1 MTHDSSTH
9 DLDMILS
16 DTAIKRPV
24 LTTVAALILLLVG
37 CLAYLQLPVRE
48 YPDTDVPT
56 VSVNTVYR
64 GASADV
70 VESRV
75 TEPLEEQLSSIE
87 GIRVLKSQSQ
97 EEISRITIEFVLGRD
112 PDEAANDVRDR
123 VSRARDR
130 LPDEVDEPQVAKQE
144 SDASPVLWIAFT
156 SERFNRTELSDIL
169 ERVAKQRVQTVPG
182 VGNVIIGGEKRYA
195 MRLWLN
201 PELLASH
208 NLTVNDVQK
217 ALRDQNVDIPGG
229 RIESYAKEFTVRTQG
244 ELVTEEEFSNL
255 VVATRG
261 NRQIKLK
268 DVGRAELG
276 SENQRTKTF
285 FRAPGSD
292 RAVPSVG
299 LGVVRQSKSNLL
311 EVVNGVKA
319 MIPVIKAELPEGID
333 INVGYDSAIFVERS
347 VDEVIRTI
355 FIAFAIVIAVI
366 FFFLRD
372 WRAVVIPVTAIPIS
386 VIGTFALINALGFSI
401 NILTLLALVLAI
413 GLVVD
418 DAIVMLENIYRRIE
432 LGESR
437 VQSAVLGSR
446 QVAFAIIATTLS
458 LVAVFLPVAFQS
470 GSTGRLFY
478 EFGITLALSVM
489 MSSVVSLTVTPM
501 LCSLLLKGRD
511 KETGK
516 MPHGWFYKIT
526 EPGFV
531 KVNDW
536 FGKCLKLSLRAWP
549 LVLLAAAGFVT
560 LGPFAFKQLKRELTP
575 EEDRGVYLS
584 IFNGPLGAHPDYSV
598 RYVDKMAEI
607 NARQP
612 EFLRYFAATA
622 LARGGPGA
630 GNSGLIF
637 STLKPWEERER
648 KTQDVMADINA
659 GYQQEVTGGFAIAVP
674 RSPLGTRSLGESF
687 LCVLQGSDFD
697 KLQEYGSAIEQKMRN
712 SDVFASV
719 RIEPKVN
726 KPQLDVRVDRA
737 RAADLDVPVSSIA
750 TTLES
755 LFGGRQVTQFKRQ
768 SRQYDVIVQ
777 IEDRQ
782 RLTPS
787 DLGDVYVRSNKGE
800 LIKLSNVVTHEESI
814 TPEEYPH
821 FDRLRSITL
830 KGSLNKGATVGDGV
844 DFINRAAAEVLP
856 EGYTHAWD
864 GETRE
869 YVESSSDTFQLFA
882 LGMLF
887 VFLILAAQFE
897 SWVHPVTIFSGVAL
911 ALTGGVITLYVT
923 RFWGNEMTNN
933 LFSQFGLILLI
944 GLIAKN
950 GILIVEF
957 ANQLQLQGKQVFD
970 AVWEATTLRFR
981 PILMTSIST
990 IGGTLPLALASGAGA
1005 ESRNPL
1011 GLVIVGGMTMA
1022 TVLTLF
1028 VVPVFYLLFDWLVV
1042 KVTGHSSAQGLRR
1055 AAHVEQEVK
1064 EVG

>member
-1 MTHDSSTH
+1 M
-9 DLDMILS
+9 LLS

-24 LTTVAALILLLVG
+24 VTTVGALILLLVG
-37 CLAYLQLPVRE
+37 FLAYRQLPVRE

-75 TEPLEEQLSSIE
+75 TEPLEEQLSAID
-87 GIRVLKSQSQ
+87 GIRVIKSTSR
-97 EEISRITIEFVLGRD
+97 EEFSEITIEFQLDRD

-123 VSRARDR
+123 VSRARSR
-130 LPDEVDEPQVAKQE
+130 LPDEVDEPQVSKQE
-144 SDASPVLWIAFT
+144 SDASPVMWIAFT
-156 SERFNRTELSDIL
+156 SERFSRTELSDIV
-169 ERVAKQRVQTVPG
+169 ERIAKQRVQTVPG

-195 MRLWLN
+195 MRLWLD
-201 PELLASH
+201 PDLLASH
-208 NLTVNDVQK
+208 ELTAADVER
-217 ALRDQNVDIPGG
+217 ALREQNVDIPGG
-229 RIESYAKEFTVRTQG
+229 RIESYTREFTVRTQG
-244 ELVTEEEFSNL
+244 ELVAEEEFNQL
-255 VVATRG
+255 VVTSRG
-261 NRQIKLK
+261 NRQILLK
-268 DVGRAELG
+268 DVGCAELG
-276 SENQRTKTF
+276 SEDYRTKTF
-285 FRAPGSD
+285 FHAPGSQ
-292 RAVPSVG
+292 RALPSIG

-311 EVVNGVKA
+311 AVVSGVKA
-319 MIPVIKAELPEGID
+319 LIPTIKNELPEGID
-333 INVGYDSAIFVERS
+333 INVAYDSSVFVERS
-347 VDEVIRTI
+347 VDEVIQTI
-355 FIAFAIVIAVI
+355 YIAFAIVIAVI

-386 VIGTFALINALGFSI
+386 VIGTFALISALGFSI

-437 VQSAVLGSR
+437 VQAAVLGSR

-501 LCSLLLKGRD
+501 LSSLLLRGRD

-516 MPHGWFYKIT
+516 MPHGWFYRVT

-536 FGKCLKLSLRAWP
+536 FGSCLKLSLKVWP
-549 LVLLAAAGFVT
+549 LILLGAAGFVAI
-560 LGPFAFKQLKRELTP
+560 GPFAFKQLKRELTP
-575 EEDRGVYLS
+575 EEDRGVYIS
-584 IFNGPLGAHPDYSV
+584 FFNGPLGAHPDYSV
-598 RYVDKMAEI
+598 RYVDKMAQI
-607 NARQP
+607 NGRQP

-637 STLKPWEERER
+637 STLKPWEQRDR
-648 KTQDVMADINA
+648 KTQEVIEEVQSS
-659 GYQQEVTGGFAIAVP
+659 YQKEVTGGLAFAQS
-674 RSPLGTRSLGESF
+674 RSPLGTRALGESF

-697 KLQEYGSAIEQKMRN
+697 KLQQYGNAMIGRMNASEVFTSA
-712 SDVFASV
+712 
-719 RIEPKVN
+719 RIEPRVD
-726 KPQLDVRVDRA
+726 KPQVDVKVDRA
-737 RAADLDVPVSSIA
+737 RAADLDVSVSSIA
-750 TTLES
+750 ATLES
-755 LFGGRQVTQFKRQ
+755 LFGGRQVTQFKRD
-768 SRQYDVIVQ
+768 SRQYDVIVS
-777 IEDRQ
+777 IEDAQ

-787 DLGDVYVRSNKGE
+787 DLGDVYVRSNRGE
-800 LIKLSNVVTHEESI
+800 LVKLSNVVTHEESI
-814 TPEEYPH
+814 TPQEYPH
-821 FDRLRSITL
+821 FDRLRSITI
-830 KGSLNKGATVGDGV
+830 KAVLNKAQGITVGDGV
-844 DFINRAAAEVLP
+844 NFIDEAAGEILP
-856 EGYTHAWD
+856 EGYVHAWD

-869 YVESSSDTFQLFA
+869 YVESASDTLKLFA
-882 LGMLF
+882 MGALF

-911 ALTGGVITLYVT
+911 ALSGGIITLYVT
-923 RFWGNEMTNN
+923 RWWGNEMTNN

-957 ANQLQLQGKQVFD
+957 ANQLQLEGKKVFD
-970 AVWEATTLRFR
+970 AVWGATTLRFR

-990 IGGTLPLALASGAGA
+990 IGGTLPLALATGAGA

-1011 GLVIVGGMTMA
+1011 GLAIVGGMAMA
-1022 TVLTLF
+1022 TLLTLF
-1028 VVPVFYLLFDWLVV
+1028 VVPVFYLLFDWMVQ

-1055 AAHVEQEVK
+1055 AARVQEEVEK
-1064 EVG
+1064 ARVG

>member
-1 MTHDSSTH
+1 
-9 DLDMILS
+9 MIVS

-24 LTTVAALILLLVG
+24 VTTVAALILVLVG
-37 CLAYLQLPVRE
+37 VLAYLQLPVRE

-56 VSVNTVYR
+56 VSVNTTYR

-87 GIRVLKSQSQ
+87 GIRVIKSESKEQVSQ
-97 EEISRITIEFVLGRD
+97 ITIEFQLDRD

-123 VSRARDR
+123 VSRARDQ

-144 SDASPVLWIAFT
+144 SDASPVMWLAFT
-156 SERFNRTELSDIL
+156 SERFNRTELSDIVD
-169 ERVAKQRVQTVPG
+169 RIAKQRIQTVPG
-182 VGNVIIGGEKRYA
+182 VGNVILGGEKRYA
-195 MRLWLN
+195 MRLWLD
-201 PELLASH
+201 PDLLASFD
-208 NLTVNDVQK
+208 LTVGDVEQ

-229 RIESYAKEFTVRTQG
+229 RIESYTREFTVRTQG
-244 ELVTEEEFSNL
+244 ELASVEAFNEL
-255 VVATRG
+255 VVAARG

-276 SENQRTKTF
+276 SDDYRTKTF
-285 FRAPGSD
+285 FMAPGSD
-292 RAVPSVG
+292 KAVPSMG
-299 LGVVRQSKSNLL
+299 LGIVRQSKSNLL
-311 EVVNGVKA
+311 EVVNGVKE
-319 MIPVIKAELPEGID
+319 MVPVVKAELPEGID
-333 INVGYDSAIFVERS
+333 IAVGYDSSVFVERS
-347 VDEVIRTI
+347 VDEVIQTI

-366 FFFLRD
+366 FLFLRD
-372 WRAVVIPVTAIPIS
+372 WRAVIIPVTAIPIS

-432 LGESR
+432 LGESK
-437 VQSAVLGSR
+437 VQASVLGSR

-458 LVAVFLPVAFQS
+458 LVAVFLPVAFQT

-478 EFGITLALSVM
+478 EFGVTLALSVM
-489 MSSVVSLTVTPM
+489 MSSAVSLTVTPM

-511 KETGK
+511 QESGK
-516 MPHGWFYKIT
+516 MPHGWFYRVT

-531 KVNDW
+531 KVNDL
-536 FGKCLKLSLRAWP
+536 FGRLLRLSLKAWP
-549 LVLLAAAGFVT
+549 LVLIGAAAFVAI
-560 LGPFAFKQLKRELTP
+560 GPFAFKQLQRELTP
-575 EEDRGVYLS
+575 VEDRGVYIS
-584 IFNGPLGAHPDYSV
+584 VFNGPLGAHPDYTV
-598 RYVDKMAEI
+598 RYVDKMQQV

-612 EFLRYFAATA
+612 EFLRYFAATS

-648 KTQDVMADINA
+648 TTQEVLESVKA
-659 GYQQEVTGGFAIAVP
+659 GYAEEVTGGFAIAFP
-674 RSPLGTRSLGESF
+674 RSPLGTNSLGESF

-697 KLQEYGSAIEQKMRN
+697 KLQEYGEAILGKMRG
-712 SDVFASV
+712 SDIFSSARS
-719 RIEPKVN
+719 EPKVD
-726 KPQLDVRVDRA
+726 KPQLNVRIDRA
-737 RAADLDVPVSSIA
+737 RAADLGVPVSSIA

-755 LFGGRQVTQFKRQ
+755 LFGGRQVTEFKRE

-777 IEDRQ
+777 IEDDQ

-787 DLGDVYVRSNKGE
+787 SLGDVYVRSDRGD
-800 LIKLSNVVTHEESI
+800 LVKLSNVVTHDESI
-814 TPEEYPH
+814 VPESYPH
-821 FDRLRSITL
+821 FDRLRSITI
-830 KGSLNKGATVGDGV
+830 KGDLARGKTVGDGV
-844 DFINRAAAEVLP
+844 AFINEAAAEILP
-856 EGYTHAWD
+856 EGYKHAWD

-882 LGMLF
+882 LGLLF

-897 SWVHPVTIFSGVAL
+897 SWVHPVTIFTGVAL
-911 ALTGGVITLYVT
+911 ALSGGVITLYVT
-923 RFWGNEMTNN
+923 RWWGDPMTNN

-957 ANQLQLQGKQVFD
+957 ANQLQLQGKKAFD

-990 IGGTLPLALASGAGA
+990 IGGTLPLALATGAGA

-1011 GLVIVGGMTMA
+1011 GLVIVGGMAMA

-1055 AAHVEQEVK
+1055 AARVEEEV
-1064 EVG
+1064 EGI